1 MKCAD
6 IIYKLFSAICA
17 AVTHSLHIQQ
27 QWRDM
32 GLHDTTPK
40 SNSIPTFPIRFLL
53 LPLFF
58 FRVAIQ
64 SSKSLDS
71 QLLFDCLSGGSEHF
85 GVCPMIQLMISHP
98 SGQYEKTPRSLQ

>member
-58 FRVAIQ
+58 FVWPSNLVKVWTVSCCSIGSR
-64 SSKSLDS
+64 
-71 QLLFDCLSGGSEHF
+71 GGRS
-85 GVCPMIQLMISHP
+85 ISVFV
-98 SGQYEKTPRSLQ
+98 Q